1 MRIIAIKRITLVA
14 NLLML
19 VTAVRAQYTNPVLNK
34 DMPDPS
40 VVRAPDGQFYVYA
53 TEGGGLCVPIY
64 KSRDLATRWRF
75 AGSAFNSSTR
85 PTFIKGGSIW
95 APDINYIN
103 GQFVLY
109 YSMAEWGKEW
119 NCGIGVATSSSPRG
133 GFVDKG
139 KLFTSTEIGVQNS
152 IDPCFFQDDDGKKYL
167 FWGSFRGV
175 WGIEL
180 SADGLSLKPGAEKF
194 QIGPNHNW
202 MHHGTEATM
211 IVKHDGY
218 YYFMGSLGN
227 CCEGANSTYRVV
239 VSRSKE
245 LRGPYVN
252 KRGKKIMDVGG
263 SYESVL
269 SGNELVAGPGHCSQ
283 LIIDDNGD
291 YWMLYHGFD
300 KKDIDA
306 GRKLFVDKVL
316 WDSDGWPYIEGKH
329 PSKGGATPFFK
340 DDTSS
345 GIADVDATPDTYT
358 VACGGD
364 NYFQISSPD
373 NSIFTWELY
382 AMSGEKIKAG
392 RAINTQDLWLN
403 DVPVGIYMVKVRG
416 NSGCVNQKVVKV
428 Q

>member
-1 MRIIAIKRITLVA
+1 
-14 NLLML
+14 
-19 VTAVRAQYTNPVLNK
+19 
-34 DMPDPS
+34 
-40 VVRAPDGQFYVYA
+40 
-53 TEGGGLCVPIY
+53 
-64 KSRDLATRWRF
+64 
-75 AGSAFNSSTR
+75 
-85 PTFIKGGSIW
+85 
-95 APDINYIN
+95 
-103 GQFVLY
+103 
-109 YSMAEWGKEW
+109 
-119 NCGIGVATSSSPRG
+119 
-133 GFVDKG
+133 
-139 KLFTSTEIGVQNS
+139 
-152 IDPCFFQDDDGKKYL
+152 
-167 FWGSFRGV
+167 
-175 WGIEL
+175 
-180 SADGLSLKPGAEKF
+180 
-194 QIGPNHNW
+194 

-300 KKDIDA
+300 KTDIGA

-316 WDSDGWPYIEGKH
+316 WDSDGWPYIAGKH
-329 PSKGGATPFFK
+329 PSKGGAVPFFK
-340 DDTSS
+340 DGELS
-345 GIADVDATPDTYT
+345 GIADVDATQDTYT
-358 VACGGD
+358 IACGGD
-364 NYFQISSPD
+364 NYYQISSPD

>member
-1 MRIIAIKRITLVA
+1 
-14 NLLML
+14 
-19 VTAVRAQYTNPVLNK
+19 
-34 DMPDPS
+34 MPDPS

-85 PTFIKGGSIW
+85 PTFIKGGNIW

-202 MHHGTEATM
+202 MHNGTEATM
-211 IVKHDGY
+211 IIKRNGY
-218 YYFMGSLGN
+218 YYFWGSLGN

-239 VSRSKE
+239 VSRSKD

-252 KRGKKIMDVGG
+252 KRGEKIMEVGG

-291 YWMLYHGFD
+291 YRTHDKASNNLHYH
-300 KKDIDA
+300 
-306 GRKLFVDKVL
+306 
-316 WDSDGWPYIEGKH
+316 
-329 PSKGGATPFFK
+329 
-340 DDTSS
+340 
-345 GIADVDATPDTYT
+345 
-358 VACGGD
+358 
-364 NYFQISSPD
+364 Q
-373 NSIFTWELY
+373 
-382 AMSGEKIKAG
+382 
-392 RAINTQDLWLN
+392 
-403 DVPVGIYMVKVRG
+403 
-416 NSGCVNQKVVKV
+416 
-428 Q
+428 

>member
-1 MRIIAIKRITLVA
+1 
-14 NLLML
+14 
-19 VTAVRAQYTNPVLNK
+19 
-34 DMPDPS
+34 
-40 VVRAPDGQFYVYA
+40 
-53 TEGGGLCVPIY
+53 
-64 KSRDLATRWRF
+64 
-75 AGSAFNSSTR
+75 
-85 PTFIKGGSIW
+85 
-95 APDINYIN
+95 
-103 GQFVLY
+103 
-109 YSMAEWGKEW
+109 MAEWGKEW
-119 NCGIGVATSSSPRG
+119 NCGIGGATSSLPRG

-202 MHHGTEATM
+202 MHNGTEATM
-211 IVKHDGY
+211 IIKRNGY
-218 YYFMGSLGN
+218 YYFWGSLGN

-239 VSRSKE
+239 VSRSKD

-252 KRGKKIMDVGG
+252 RHGDRIMEVGG

-269 SGNELVAGPGHCSQ
+269 SGNEFVAGPGHCSQ

-300 KKDIDA
+300 KLDIDA

-316 WDSDGWPYIEGKH
+316 WDTNGWPYVEGRH
-329 PSKGGATPFFK
+329 PSKGGVAPFFK
-340 DDTSS
+340 DNIPS
-345 GIADVDATPDTYT
+345 GIADVDAMPDTYT

-364 NYFQISSPD
+364 NYYQISSPD
-373 NSIFTWELY
+373 NSTFVWGLY
-382 AMSGEKIKAG
+382 SINGEKIRAG
-392 RAINTQDLWLN
+392 RAVNTQDLWLN
-403 DVPVGIYMVKVRG
+403 DVPIGIYMIKVRG
-416 NSGCVNQKVVKV
+416 KCGSINQKIVKV